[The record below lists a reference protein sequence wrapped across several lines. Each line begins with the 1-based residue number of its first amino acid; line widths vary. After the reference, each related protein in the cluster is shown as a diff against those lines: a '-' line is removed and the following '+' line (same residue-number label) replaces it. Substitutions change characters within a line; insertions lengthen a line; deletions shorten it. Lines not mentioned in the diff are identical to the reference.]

1 LAETQLQS
9 LHRGLGR
16 EISPLYWQI
25 EIPRWTIY
33 NGCHLWDRK
42 VFVDAPVPATRKPGL
57 PVPELIQQGLE
68 ALAIASELLTNID
81 REFAHVANF
90 FALDCG
96 GFDFERDELKL
107 VALALSPR
115 SKNLAWLA
123 DAVAQ
128 FSLALSGIE
137 DAALRSAYAIMFS
150 GASFTACTERIF
162 WASSGRTGDTIKG
175 LIAVAFLGGGPDGAA
190 AAMRKLGLLT
200 RASSRPR
207 RAKMKATRI

>member
-1 LAETQLQS
+1 M
-9 LHRGLGR
+9 
-16 EISPLYWQI
+16 
-25 EIPRWTIY
+25 
-33 NGCHLWDRK
+33 
-42 VFVDAPVPATRKPGL
+42 
-57 PVPELIQQGLE
+57 PELIQQGLE

-150 GASFTACTERIF
+150 GASFSACAERIF
-162 WASSGRTGDTIKG
+162 GASSGRTGDTIKA
-175 LIAVAFLGGGPDGAA
+175 LIAVAFLRGGPDGAA

-200 RASSRPR
+200 PR
-207 RAKMKATRI
+207 RAKMKATKI